1 MERISQWIIKA
12 RIPIL
17 IGILILTILALP
29 FIPTLE
35 MKEDET
41 TWFPANDS
49 ILTIYRNFKDSF
61 EASEFVIIAYSWKNP
76 FSPEEV
82 QYLTDL
88 SDTLSQIPNI
98 REVISLANVE
108 DIIGTSEGLEVKN
121 LLPTENS
128 KPLDIAAIKSRIKQ
142 NPFVYGNLIARD
154 FNTVAIM
161 LIQERN
167 TDASGYS
174 SEYNRAINDSINNII
189 KKETVRTGYHF
200 HIGGQMITDTE
211 ISFLMQRD
219 IQIFFPLSMLI
230 SAIFLILIF
239 RNAVS
244 IIFPLLTVFI
254 SLIWVIGLKGFL
266 NSPITPVSTTLFAL
280 ITIIG
285 LANSIHLI
293 SQFRIEY
300 ANLRDKHQAVI
311 AALKKAGSPCF
322 FTSLTTAVGFGSLI
336 TSPIPAIYDL
346 GVFAA
351 FGIMISFL
359 LSILLIPIS
368 LLWLRPGSLVSFQRE
383 PAAVKHLLTKI
394 AKINEHYR
402 WSVILVFSALTI
414 IMAAGIPRIQI
425 EGSMVEYL
433 KPKTR
438 LYQDTRFLDN
448 RLSGVSNTEIIISGM
463 EDTFKN
469 PGVLSEI
476 EALQIQ
482 LAAVPQVS
490 ISYSMVDYL
499 KMINRTLNSEDP
511 KYYTIPETPEGIA
524 QCLLMY
530 EISGGSEIEKY
541 VTADYAAARISVI
554 TKQTNESQNRHLF
567 RTINSFL
574 KTHLTGLHIQV
585 TGIDFLV
592 NRITQRIII
601 TQANSLRTAFIIILI
616 LMLLIFGIKLG
627 LLSILPN
634 IFPVVFFLGL
644 MGWANFRLNM
654 ATAIIASVAIGIVV
668 DDTIHYFT
676 HFRHEYRLSRDIHI
690 AMRTAL
696 IKVGRALVFT
706 SLVLATG
713 FLIFIFSQTRILLD
727 FGILSSIA
735 VFTALL
741 GDLFIGPVLLST
753 FDVMRKKFKKD
764 NQTDN

>member
-1 MERISQWIIKA
+1 MEWIA
-12 RIPIL
+12 QLIL
-17 IGILILTILALP
+17 KFRILILVGIFILTLLALP
-29 FIPTLE
+29 FIPALE

-41 TWFPANDS
+41 TWFPENDS
-49 ILTIYRNFKDSF
+49 ILTIYRDFKDSF
-61 EASEFVIIAYSWKNP
+61 EASEFVIIAYSWKIP
-76 FSPEEV
+76 FAPEEV

-88 SDTLSQIPNI
+88 SDALSQIPNI
-98 REVISLANVE
+98 REVISLASVE
-108 DIIGTSEGLEVKN
+108 DIIGTAEGLEVKN
-121 LLPTENS
+121 LLPAEKGNS
-128 KPLDIAAIKSRIKQ
+128 LDIAAIKSRIKH
-142 NPFVYGNLIARD
+142 NPFIYGNLISRD

-161 LIQERN
+161 LMQERN
-167 TDASGYS
+167 TDKSRS
-174 SEYNRAINDSINNII
+174 LSEYNRLINNSINNIL
-189 KKETVRTGYHF
+189 KKEAGRTGYHF

-219 IQIFFPLSMLI
+219 IKIFFPLSMLI

-239 RNAVS
+239 RNVIS

-254 SLIWVIGLKGFL
+254 ALVWVIGLKGLL

-300 ANLRDKHQAVI
+300 STLRKKHQAVI

-336 TSPIPAIYDL
+336 TSPIPAIFDL

-351 FGIMISFL
+351 FGIMVSFL
-359 LSILLIPIS
+359 LSFVLIPIS
-368 LLWLRPGSLVSFQRE
+368 LLWLQPGSLTSLQKE
-383 PAAVKHLLTKI
+383 PAAVKYLLTKI
-394 AKINEHYR
+394 ADINEHHR
-402 WSVILVFSALTI
+402 LSVILIFAGITVL
-414 IMAAGIPRIQI
+414 MAAGIPRIQI

-433 KPKTR
+433 KPETR

-448 RLSGVSNTEIIISGM
+448 QLSGVSATEITISGS

-469 PGVLSEI
+469 PEVLAAI
-476 EALQIQ
+476 EAFQTE
-482 LAAVPQVS
+482 LAAVPRVS

-499 KMINRTLNSEDP
+499 KMINRALNNDDP
-511 KYYTIPETPEGIA
+511 VFYTIPETSEGVA

-530 EISGGSEIEKY
+530 EISGGSDIEKY

-554 TKQTNESQNRHLF
+554 TKQMNESQNRHLF

-574 KTHLTGLHIQV
+574 KTHLTDFHIQV

-592 NRITQRIII
+592 NQVTQRIII

-627 LLSILPN
+627 FLSILPN
-634 IFPVVFFLGL
+634 VFPLVFFLGL
-644 MGWANFRLNM
+644 MGWANFGLNM

-676 HFRHEYRLSRDIHI
+676 HFKNEYRQSGDIHI
-690 AMRTAL
+690 AMRAAL
-696 IKVGRALVFT
+696 IKVGRALIFT
-706 SLVLATG
+706 SLVLVTG
-713 FLIFIFSQTRILLD
+713 FLVFIFSQTRILLD
-727 FGILSSIA
+727 FGILSCIA

-764 NQTDN
+764 NQASN

>member
-1 MERISQWIIKA
+1 MERISQWIIKF

-17 IGILILTILALP
+17 IGIVILTILALP

-82 QYLTDL
+82 QYLTEL
-88 SDTLSQIPNI
+88 SDTLSQLPNI

-108 DIIGTSEGLEVKN
+108 DIVGTVEGLEIKKIF
-121 LLPTENS
+121 PAGEEN
-128 KPLDIAAIKSRIKQ
+128 PIDIAAIKSRIKQ
-142 NPFVYGNLIARD
+142 NPFIYGNLISRD

-161 LIQERN
+161 LIQESN
-167 TDASGYS
+167 KDKLKS
-174 SEYNRAINDSINNII
+174 SNEYNHVIKDSINNIL
-189 KKETVRTGYHF
+189 KKEAERTGYRF
-200 HIGGQMITDTE
+200 HLGGQMITDDE
-211 ISFLMQRD
+211 VDSLMQRD
-219 IQIFFPLSMLI
+219 IQTFFPLSMLI
-230 SAIFLILIF
+230 SAIFLVLIF
-239 RNAVS
+239 RNVIS
-244 IIFPLLTVFI
+244 IISPLLTVFI
-254 SLIWVIGLKGFL
+254 SLVWVIGLKGYL

-300 ANLRDKHQAVI
+300 ANLGDKHQAVI
-311 AALKKAGSPCF
+311 AALKRAGSPCF

-346 GVFAA
+346 GIFAA
-351 FGIMISFL
+351 FGIMVSFL

-368 LLWLRPGSLVSFQRE
+368 LLWLRPGSLTSFQRE
-383 PAAVKHLLTKI
+383 SAAVKHLLAKI
-394 AKINEHYR
+394 ANINEHYR
-402 WSVILVFSALTI
+402 WPLIFLFAAITI
-414 IMAAGIPRIQI
+414 FMATGIPRIQI
-425 EGSMVEYL
+425 EGSLIEYL
-433 KPKTR
+433 KHKTL

-448 RLSGVSNTEIIISGM
+448 QLSGVSNTEIILSGT

-469 PGVLSEI
+469 PEILAEI
-476 EALQIQ
+476 ESLQAQ

-499 KMINRTLNSEDP
+499 KMINRALNGDDP
-511 KYYTIPETPEGIA
+511 AFYTVPETQEGVA

-530 EISGGSEIEKY
+530 EISGGAEIEKY
-541 VTADYAAARISVI
+541 ITSDYTTARISVI
-554 TKQTNESQNRHLF
+554 TKQMNESQNRHLF
-567 RTINSFL
+567 GTINSFL
-574 KTHLTGLHIQV
+574 KTHPNDLNIQV

-592 NRITQRIII
+592 NQVTQRIII
-601 TQANSLRTAFIIILI
+601 TQANSLRTAFLIILA

-627 LLSILPN
+627 FLSIVPN
-634 IFPVVFFLGL
+634 VFPVVFLLGL

-654 ATAIIASVAIGIVV
+654 ATAIIASVAIGMVV

-676 HFRHEYRLSRDIHI
+676 HFKHEYRQSGDIHS

-696 IKVGRALVFT
+696 IKVGRALIFT
-706 SLVLATG
+706 SMILVAG
-713 FLIFIFSQTRILLD
+713 FLLFISSQTRILLD

-735 VFTALL
+735 VLTALL
-741 GDLFIGPVLLST
+741 GDLFIGPVLLLT
-753 FDVMRKKFKKD
+753 FDVMRKKFNKGS
-764 NQTDN
+764 QTNN

>member
-1 MERISQWIIKA
+1 MEHISQWIIKA

-17 IGILILTILALP
+17 IGILILTMLALP
-29 FIPTLE
+29 FIPALE

-49 ILTIYRNFKDSF
+49 ILTIYRNFKGSF
-61 EASEFVIIAYSWKNP
+61 EASEFLIIAYSWRNP
-76 FSPEEV
+76 FSPGEI

-88 SDTLSQIPNI
+88 SDTLSHIPNI
-98 REVISLANVE
+98 REVISLANVA
-108 DIIGTSEGLEVKN
+108 DIVGTAEGLEVKN
-121 LLPTENS
+121 LLPTDKGNS
-128 KPLDIAAIKSRIKQ
+128 IDSTMIKSRIKQ
-142 NPFVYGNLIARD
+142 HPFIYGNLISRD
-154 FNTVAIM
+154 FNTVATM
-161 LIQERN
+161 LIQEKN
-167 TDASGYS
+167 TDKSRSS
-174 SEYNRAINDSINNII
+174 SEYSRIIIDSINNLL
-189 KKETVRTGYHF
+189 KKETGRTGYHF
-200 HIGGQMITDTE
+200 HIGGQMITDSE
-211 ISFLMQRD
+211 ISSLMQRD
-219 IQIFFPLSMLI
+219 IQVFFPLSMLI

-239 RNAVS
+239 RNATS

-254 SLIWVIGLKGFL
+254 ALIWVIGLKGFL

-300 ANLRDKHQAVI
+300 RILREKRQAII
-311 AALKKAGSPCF
+311 AALKKAGLPCF
-322 FTSLTTAVGFGSLI
+322 FTSLTTAIGFGSLI

-346 GVFAA
+346 GIFAA
-351 FGIMISFL
+351 FGIMVAFL

-368 LLWLRPGSLVSFQRE
+368 LLYLQPGSLMSLQRE
-383 PAAVKHLLTKI
+383 STTVNSLLTKI
-394 AKINEHYR
+394 AAINAHHR
-402 WSVILVFSALTI
+402 WSVILAFSVITVL
-414 IMAAGIPRIQI
+414 MAAGIPRIQI

-448 RLSGVSNTEIIISGM
+448 QLSGVSTTEITISGP

-469 PGVLSEI
+469 PEVLAKI
-476 EALQIQ
+476 EAFQTE
-482 LAAVPQVS
+482 LAAVPRVS
-490 ISYSMVDYL
+490 ISYSIVDYL
-499 KMINRTLNSEDP
+499 KMINRALNGDDTVF
-511 KYYTIPETPEGIA
+511 YTIPGTPAGVA

-541 VTADYAAARISVI
+541 VTADYAAARISII
-554 TKQTNESQNRHLF
+554 TKQMNESQNQHLF

-574 KTHLTGLHIQV
+574 KTHLTDLQIQV

-592 NRITQRIII
+592 NQITQRIII
-601 TQANSLRTAFIIILI
+601 TQANSLRTAFAVILI

-627 LLSILPN
+627 FLSILPN
-634 IFPVVFFLGL
+634 VFPVIFFLGL

-654 ATAIIASVAIGIVV
+654 ATAIIASVAIGMVV

-676 HFRHEYRLSRDIHI
+676 HFKHEYRQSGDIHI

-696 IKVGRALVFT
+696 LKVGRALIFT
-706 SLVLATG
+706 SLILVAG

-727 FGILSSIA
+727 FGILSSVA
-735 VFTALL
+735 VLTALL

-753 FDVMRKKFKKD
+753 FDVMRKKFKRD
-764 NQTDN
+764 NQANA

>member
-1 MERISQWIIKA
+1 MEHISQWIIKA

-17 IGILILTILALP
+17 IGILILTMLALP
-29 FIPTLE
+29 FIPALE

-49 ILTIYRNFKDSF
+49 ILTIYRNFKGSF
-61 EASEFVIIAYSWKNP
+61 EASEFLIIAYSWRNP
-76 FSPEEV
+76 FSPGEI

-88 SDTLSQIPNI
+88 SDTLSHIPNI
-98 REVISLANVE
+98 REVISLANVA
-108 DIIGTSEGLEVKN
+108 DIVGTAAGLEVKN
-121 LLPTENS
+121 LLPTDKGNS
-128 KPLDIAAIKSRIKQ
+128 IDTAKIKSRIKQ
-142 NPFVYGNLIARD
+142 HPFIYGNLISRD
-154 FNTVAIM
+154 FNTVAMM
-161 LIQERN
+161 LIQEKN
-167 TDASGYS
+167 TDKSRSS
-174 SEYNRAINDSINNII
+174 SEYNRIIIDSINNLL
-189 KKETVRTGYHF
+189 KKETGRTGYHF
-200 HIGGQMITDTE
+200 HIGGQMITDSE
-211 ISFLMQRD
+211 ISSLMQRD
-219 IQIFFPLSMLI
+219 IQVFFPLSMLI

-239 RNAVS
+239 RNATS

-254 SLIWVIGLKGFL
+254 ALIWVIGLKGFL

-300 ANLRDKHQAVI
+300 RILREKRQAII
-311 AALKKAGSPCF
+311 AALQKVSSPCF
-322 FTSLTTAVGFGSLI
+322 FTSLTTAIGFGSLI

-346 GVFAA
+346 GIFAA
-351 FGIMISFL
+351 FGIMVAFL
-359 LSILLIPIS
+359 LFMLLIPIS
-368 LLWLRPGSLVSFQRE
+368 LLYLQSGSLMSLQKE
-383 PAAVKHLLTKI
+383 STAVNSLLTKI
-394 AKINEHYR
+394 AAINEHHR
-402 WSVILVFSALTI
+402 WSVILAFSAITVL
-414 IMAAGIPRIQI
+414 MAAGIPRIQI

-448 RLSGVSNTEIIISGM
+448 QLSGVSTTEITISGP

-469 PGVLSEI
+469 PEVLAKI
-476 EALQIQ
+476 EAFQTE
-482 LAAVPQVS
+482 LAAVPRVS
-490 ISYSMVDYL
+490 ISYSIVDYL
-499 KMINRTLNSEDP
+499 KMINRALNGDDP
-511 KYYTIPETPEGIA
+511 VFYTIPGTPAGVA

-541 VTADYAAARISVI
+541 VTADYAAARISII
-554 TKQTNESQNRHLF
+554 TKQMNESQNQHLF

-574 KTHLTGLHIQV
+574 KTHLTDLQIQV

-592 NRITQRIII
+592 NQITQRIII
-601 TQANSLRTAFIIILI
+601 TQANSLRTAFAVILI

-627 LLSILPN
+627 FLSILPN
-634 IFPVVFFLGL
+634 VFPVVFLLGL

-654 ATAIIASVAIGIVV
+654 ATAIIASVAIGMVV

-676 HFRHEYRLSRDIHI
+676 HFKHEYRQSGDIHI

-696 IKVGRALVFT
+696 LKVGRALIFT
-706 SLVLATG
+706 SLILVAG

-727 FGILSSIA
+727 FGILSSVA
-735 VFTALL
+735 VLTALL

-753 FDVMRKKFKKD
+753 FDVMRKKFKRD
-764 NQTDN
+764 NQINN